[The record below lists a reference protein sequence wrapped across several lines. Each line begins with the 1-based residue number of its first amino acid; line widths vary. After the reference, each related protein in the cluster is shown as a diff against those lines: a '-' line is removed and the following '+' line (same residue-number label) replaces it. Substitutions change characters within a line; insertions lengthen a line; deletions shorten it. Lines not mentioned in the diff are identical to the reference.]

1 MTRPV
6 RSLEAAVIR
15 RARGRCEYCHFPAAA
30 SELPFHVDHIVAEK
44 HRGPTTAA
52 NLAWACFSCN
62 LYKGPNVA
70 GIDPLTGRLTR
81 LFHPRRD
88 VWSEHF
94 NWDGIRLHGKAA
106 VARTT
111 IAVLAMNS
119 PDSLAVREAL
129 RDEGF
134 FNP

>member
-6 RSLEAAVIR
+6 RSLEA
-15 RARGRCEYCHFPAAA
+15 
-30 SELPFHVDHIVAEK
+30 
-44 HRGPTTAA
+44 AA

-62 LYKGPNVA
+62 LCKGPNVA

-88 VWSEHF
+88 AWSDHF
-94 NWDGIRLHGKAA
+94 NWDGIRLRGKTA

-129 RDEGF
+129 RDEGL